1 MLVPPTHTHGLLW
14 WLSSEE
20 RACQAGD
27 VHSIPG
33 QEDLLEKEMATHS
46 IILAWEIYE
55 QRSLAG
61 KVHGITRV
69 GHDLVTDQ
77 PTNIPTHTHTH
88 TLTAF
93 PWWTP
98 WAPAYHSK
106 PVSIIT
112 HPWPSQPWHVL

>member
-1 MLVPPTHTHGLLW
+1 MDFSGGLVVKSVPAKQEMCIQ
-14 WLSSEE
+14 S
-20 RACQAGD
+20 R
-27 VHSIPG
+27 G

-46 IILAWEIYE
+46 IILAWEIHE

-77 PTNIPTHTHTH
+77 PTNTHTHTH
-88 TLTAF
+88 SLTAF

-98 WAPAYHSK
+98 WAPPYQPG
-106 PVSIIT
+106 PVPIIT
-112 HPWPSQPWHVL
+112 HPWPSHPWHVL